1 VYQSSLAAPV
11 GAHETARTEEAT
23 RSRWLRHRFTTDEQQ
38 AMIELY
44 RSGAPAREIG
54 ERYGIGERA
63 IKRLL
68 QTHGVHRTAEHGSR
82 RLSDRFSPEELG
94 AMVELYRSG
103 TSAREI
109 AEKYDINVRSF
120 KRLLQVN
127 GVRRS
132 GV

>member
-1 VYQSSLAAPV
+1 MYQSSLAAPV
-11 GAHETARTEEAT
+11 GMSETDRSEGAT
-23 RSRWLRHRFTTDEQQ
+23 RSRWLRHRFTADEQQ
-38 AMIELY
+38 DMIDLY
-44 RSGAPAREIG
+44 RSGAPAREVG

-82 RLSDRFSPEELG
+82 RLSDLFSPEELG
-94 AMVELYRSG
+94 EMIELYRSG
-103 TSAREI
+103 TPAREI
-109 AEKYDINVRSF
+109 AEKYNVNVRTF